1 MHHVMNIAAVSSIG
15 NLISCFRACSLLFM
29 CHLAIRPNAEVLLIE
44 LILKNV
50 VGSTNDMSSVASLSL

>member
-29 CHLAIRPNAEVLLIE
+29 CHLAIRPKAEVLL
-44 LILKNV
+44 LN
-50 VGSTNDMSSVASLSL
+50 

>member
-15 NLISCFRACSLLFM
+15 NLISCFRACSSLFM